1 MIVSMGLPLAL
12 VSLAGVCGALVPPRP
27 LSCPL
32 TSLCVQLCCPPGHVY
47 SGYGAGSNYEE
58 YDDDESDYQLLARP
72 LCEKYR
78 QGNIFQKRKKKAES
92 LGKGSK
98 KKINSLEFSIR
109 VGGFL
114 PILGPFPYFFFY
126 F

>member
-1 MIVSMGLPLAL
+1 MTLDSEHGAPPGAGRLL
-12 VSLAGVCGALVPPRP
+12 VTLDSEHGAPPGAGEPGRGVWGPGAPRP

-78 QGNIFQKRKKKAES
+78 QGDIFQKKRKKQK
-92 LGKGSK
+92 
-98 KKINSLEFSIR
+98 
-109 VGGFL
+109 V
-114 PILGPFPYFFFY
+114 
-126 F
+126 

>member
-1 MIVSMGLPLAL
+1 MGLPLAL

-78 QGNIFQKRKKKAES
+78 QGNIFAKKEEKSRKFNK
-92 LGKGSK
+92 
-98 KKINSLEFSIR
+98 F
-109 VGGFL
+109 
-114 PILGPFPYFFFY
+114 
-126 F
+126 